1 MSKFLSD
8 AERKAREEK
17 VNDLITRAEDVV
29 NSAKA
34 EKRELTPDEM
44 QEIAEIR
51 DDVLKIKEF
60 LKLDDDFRE
69 MEGSE
74 KKADPEPKEDVSVD
88 VKAEDRDCKDAEKR
102 AIEMQ
107 ERQAF
112 EAFIRN
118 TMMNTRDGDPVNLT
132 MEDNGAVVPQ
142 TIADKIIRRV
152 YDICPILEKSS
163 KYNVKGTLTIPYYDE
178 SETAINVGYQTEFT
192 QIASS
197 VGQFTSNVTLTGY
210 LAGALAKVSRSLIHN
225 SQFNIVDHVVDLMA
239 EHIARFI
246 EHELL
251 VGTPA
256 NPDAVPPV
264 TAKVLGLSTLTNV
277 VTADASNAITADEVI
292 KLHDAVKDR
301 FQTNAM
307 WIMSPSTRTALRLLK
322 DDMGRYMLQD
332 DISLPF
338 GTSLLGKPVYV
349 SDNMP
354 EIGAGN
360 SAIYYGDFK
369 GLATKFSENINIQ
382 ILRER
387 YADEHADGV
396 IGWFEFDAKVENAQM
411 MAVLKMASN

>member
-1 MSKFLSD
+1 M
-8 AERKAREEK
+8 
-17 VNDLITRAEDVV
+17 
-29 NSAKA
+29 
-34 EKRELTPDEM
+34 
-44 QEIAEIR
+44 
-51 DDVLKIKEF
+51 
-60 LKLDDDFRE
+60 
-69 MEGSE
+69 
-74 KKADPEPKEDVSVD
+74 
-88 VKAEDRDCKDAEKR
+88 
-102 AIEMQ
+102 
-107 ERQAF
+107 
-112 EAFIRN
+112 
-118 TMMNTRDGDPVNLT
+118 
-132 MEDNGAVVPQ
+132 
-142 TIADKIIRRV
+142 
-152 YDICPILEKSS
+152 
-163 KYNVKGTLTIPYYDE
+163 
-178 SETAINVGYQTEFT
+178 
-192 QIASS
+192 
-197 VGQFTSNVTLTGY
+197 
-210 LAGALAKVSRSLIHN
+210 
-225 SQFNIVDHVVDLMA
+225 
-239 EHIARFI
+239 
-246 EHELL
+246 
-251 VGTPA
+251 
-256 NPDAVPPV
+256 PPT

-277 VTADASNAITADEVI
+277 VTAEASNAITADEVI

-382 ILRER
+382 VLRER